1 MAAAP
6 QAAAVL
12 PLRQEIGLFPGPVA
26 LDGSPS
32 WTLHDP
38 SCNRFY
44 RLGWPEFEILS
55 RWDGGTIE
63 RIAERIRNET
73 TLWIE
78 RDEVEQFGRFLMAY
92 DLLRTSGPQATAS
105 LIDKAERRRESWG
118 RWFLHNY
125 LFMRIP
131 LVRPDRL
138 LTAAYPYVTWMYSR
152 SFALVVALLGLLG
165 VYLVNRQWDTF
176 LATFVDLMTLQGAVW
191 FAVTLACLKVVHE
204 FGHAFTAKRYGCR
217 IPSMGVVLLVLVP
230 VLYTDV
236 NEAWKLDA
244 RRPRLAIALAGV
256 TAELAC
262 AAIALCAWGFLPD
275 GTARSVAFLVATS
288 TWLATVLL
296 NLSPFMRFDGYYV
309 LSDWLETPNLHGR
322 SFALAQ
328 WWMREKLFGFGD
340 APPEDLPARRRRF
353 LVAFGFATWI
363 YRFVLFIGIAVVIY
377 HFAFKL
383 AGIVMMVLEVGYFIV
398 RPIALE
404 AKAWWTRRGDLRF
417 NRRTLTSLT
426 VFAALLA
433 LLFFP
438 WRSAVD
444 APALLKST
452 QHVDVF
458 VPEFGARVA
467 GVGAR
472 TGDTVAKGARLVQL
486 TSPDL
491 DYKLGRTRTE
501 LDLLEWQ
508 MSARGV
514 DAALLARSQVTE
526 QEYQAALAEFRAL
539 GDQKRR
545 LDVVAPIDGVV
556 VHVTD
561 GLKPGTWMPAKAPL
575 MSIVEPSGTIV
586 DAYVDEADLERIVVG
601 DNATFIAEADSRIDI
616 PLRVTAVARASTRML
631 TEPYL
636 ASVNGGPITVRTPK
650 QNELVPDRT
659 IYQVKLTPRSP
670 QGRPERVLR
679 GHVMLRGEAVSL
691 AVRAWRAVL
700 AVLIRE
706 AGA

>member
-55 RWDGGTIE
+55 RWDGSTIE
-63 RIAERIRNET
+63 RIAERIRAET

-92 DLLRTSGPQATAS
+92 DLLRTSGPQATAH

-138 LTAAYPYVTWMYSR
+138 LTVAYPYVAWIYSR
-152 SFALVVALLGLLG
+152 PLALVVALLGLLG
-165 VYLVNRQWDTF
+165 LYLVSRQWDTF

-204 FGHAFTAKRYGCR
+204 FGHAFTAKRFGCR
-217 IPSMGVVLLVLVP
+217 IPSMGVALLVLVP

-236 NEAWKLDA
+236 NEAWKLNA

-262 AAIALCAWGFLPD
+262 AAVALCAWGFLPD

-340 APPEDLPARRRRF
+340 APPEDLPTRRRRF

-363 YRFVLFIGIAVVIY
+363 YRFVLFIGIAVVVY

-426 VFAALLA
+426 VFATLLA
-433 LLFFP
+433 LFFVP
-438 WRSAVD
+438 WRSSVD

-467 GVGAR
+467 GVGASA
-472 TGDTVAKGARLVQL
+472 GDSVVKGARLVQL

-501 LDLLEWQ
+501 LDVLEWQ

-526 QEYQAALAEFRAL
+526 QEYQAALAEHRAL
-539 GDQKRR
+539 SDQKRR
-545 LDVVAPIDGVV
+545 LDVIAPIDGVV
-556 VHVTD
+556 VHVAD

-575 MSIVEPSGTIV
+575 MSIVEPAGTVV

-601 DNATFIAEADSRIDI
+601 DRATFIAEADSRIEI
-616 PLRVTAVARASTRML
+616 PLSVTAVARASTRML
-631 TEPYL
+631 SEPYL

-659 IYQVKLTPRSP
+659 IYQVKLAPLTP